1 MTSPRPLLRLLG
13 FACFLVS
20 GAVSANAQGQ
30 DAISTLMNQFENHC
44 GAVLSAPEGY
54 LEDRIAAGDAS
65 PIAVGVSEDQLVY
78 TVVSM
83 EMTQMFAINVAAI
96 EDRTYVYCFFGTFA
110 DGPSTDTEALNRATV
125 AALENEIG
133 PIAVGGQLTVSGLF
147 LNSGGTDK
155 TIFEYHLP
163 DWPMPGE
170 IVTVEVAPVG
180 VRMDASKVLPRP
192 LALDD

>member
-1 MTSPRPLLRLLG
+1 M
-13 FACFLVS
+13 
-20 GAVSANAQGQ
+20 
-30 DAISTLMNQFENHC
+30 D
-44 GAVLSAPEGY
+44 
-54 LEDRIAAGDAS
+54 DRISAGDMS
-65 PIAVGVSEDQLVY
+65 PTAVGVSDDKSVY

-96 EDRTYVYCFFGTFA
+96 EDRTYVYCYFGTFA
-110 DGPSTDTEALNRATV
+110 EGPTTDIEALNRATV

-163 DWPMPGE
+163 DWPIPGE

-180 VRMDASKVLPRP
+180 VRMDVSRVLPRP
-192 LALDD
+192 LTPSD